1 MDTSHL
7 KVIRSTSA
15 RCFRS
20 CPRLYRYQFVDGYRP
35 AQTPD
40 ALSFGLFWHE
50 LLEQYRSV
58 AVVKPDSPRPPA
70 DEHMVAKAM
79 AMFAGYK
86 VRWERDSLTILATEV
101 PYTVPL
107 VNPATGRQSQIWQ
120 HQGRID
126 AIARD
131 CDGKLCVVE
140 YKTTSEDIGAGA
152 PYWAKLRLD
161 QQVSNYFNGARALGY
176 EVERCLYDVAR
187 KPAIRP
193 YVATPE
199 DKRKYTKDGKLYA
212 AQHEYDE
219 SPDAFFDRCV
229 VEIADNPDRYYARAE
244 VVRLEGESEE
254 AAFDLW
260 QTAKMIRESE
270 RAGRWPRN
278 PEACN
283 HWGRECSFFGVCT
296 GEASLEDSM
305 MFTKEKENSQ

>member
-1 MDTSHL
+1 MDTSRP

-15 RCFRS
+15 RTFRA

-35 AQTPD
+35 TQTPE
-40 ALSFGLFWHE
+40 ALTFGLFWHE
-50 LLEQYRSV
+50 LLEQYQNPDRQLSP
-58 AVVKPDSPRPPA
+58 KPPP

-79 AMFAGYK
+79 AMLAGYK
-86 VRWERDSLTILATEV
+86 VRWERDNLTVLAAEV

-107 VNPATGRQSQIWQ
+107 VNPETGRQSQIWQ

-131 CDGKLCVVE
+131 SAGKLCVVE

-161 QQVSNYFNGARALGY
+161 QQVSNYFVGARALGY
-176 EVERCLYDVAR
+176 AVEHCLYDVAR
-187 KPAIRP
+187 KPALRP
-193 YVATPE
+193 YEATPTGN
-199 DKRKYTKDGKLYA
+199 RRYTKAGVLDA
-212 AQHEYDE
+212 RQHEHDE
-219 SPDAFFDRCV
+219 SPDDFFNRCV
-229 VEIADNPDRYYARAE
+229 IEIAENPDRYYARGE
-244 VVRLEGESEE
+244 VVRLEGETED

-270 RAGRWPRN
+270 RCGRWPRN

-296 GEASLEDSM
+296 GEASLEDPM
-305 MFTKEKENSQ
+305 LFTEESNQ